1 MKVLQINTLA
11 PYNDKNMLLDKKI
24 RFPFNLNLRN
34 AFKML
39 SICQAIADNNG
50 CTDESEIPAFHE
62 STIR

>member
-11 PYNDKNMLLDKKI
+11 HYNDENVIRYKKI

-50 CTDESEIPAFHE
+50 CTDESEIPAFDE